1 MRKRIFGENTLKNI
15 KYFNMNPTE
24 SNGLALICFREIQ
37 RVVFIQCR
45 HIIIHKIKFKRASNA
60 NLAYFHII
68 SLQS

>member
-24 SNGLALICFREIQ
+24 PQVGLDLFLRNT
-37 RVVFIQCR
+37 RVVVIQGR
-45 HIIIHKIKFKRASNA
+45 YIIIHKIKFKRASNA

-68 SLQS
+68 SIQS